1 MEEMLMKPACVTI
14 KSEETDEEID
24 AGETDEKVT
33 GEHGEAVEGD
43 KTSEKIECEKTGVE
57 KRLLVVD
64 QVGRQRTSSPG
75 RANRATG
82 LVDRPLN
89 EAEGLGERRE
99 GENTSEFSWKR
110 QRTRNSPISTES
122 VACKH
127 CGTAFDA
134 IDSTN
139 NPDIPDNL
147 DNHEGKDSLHSG
159 EYRVKSCTNEKCL
172 VFDLQKTTNAPVTLG
187 VSQHFTVKTLPL
199 VALQLAGLASQRSQR
214 TLSDSAFQGAG
225 LATQYTPYTI
235 KKVQLFK
242 ALRALPVAED
252 GIDSRPY
259 RIAIITPPDALP
271 GQMLYHTSPEGEKI
285 CLRLPT
291 GVEPGSILN
300 MAQTRA
306 NMQWEIKVKPNQLPK
321 CQWIIL

>member
-1 MEEMLMKPACVTI
+1 
-14 KSEETDEEID
+14 
-24 AGETDEKVT
+24 
-33 GEHGEAVEGD
+33 
-43 KTSEKIECEKTGVE
+43 
-57 KRLLVVD
+57 
-64 QVGRQRTSSPG
+64 
-75 RANRATG
+75 
-82 LVDRPLN
+82 
-89 EAEGLGERRE
+89 
-99 GENTSEFSWKR
+99 
-110 QRTRNSPISTES
+110 
-122 VACKH
+122 
-127 CGTAFDA
+127 
-134 IDSTN
+134 
-139 NPDIPDNL
+139 
-147 DNHEGKDSLHSG
+147 
-159 EYRVKSCTNEKCL
+159 L
-172 VFDLQKTTNAPVTLG
+172 VFDLKKTTTAPLTLG

-306 NMQWEIKVKPNQLPK
+306 NMQWEIKVKPNQLPE
-321 CQWIIL
+321 CQWIML

>member
-1 MEEMLMKPACVTI
+1 MEETLMKPACVTS
-14 KSEETDEEID
+14 KSDQID
-24 AGETDEKVT
+24 AGETHEKVT

-64 QVGRQRTSSPG
+64 QVGGQRTSSPG

-99 GENTSEFSWKR
+99 GEKTGEFSWKR

-321 CQWIIL
+321 CQWIML

>member
-1 MEEMLMKPACVTI
+1 MEEMLMKPACVTS
-14 KSEETDEEID
+14 KSEEKNEEID

-57 KRLLVVD
+57 IPQVVD
-64 QVGRQRTSSPG
+64 QVGGQRTSSPG

-172 VFDLQKTTNAPVTLG
+172 VFDLKKTTTAPLTLG

-214 TLSDSAFQGAG
+214 TLPDSAFQDAG
-225 LATQYTPYTI
+225 VIDTQYTPYTI

-306 NMQWEIKVKPNQLPK
+306 NMQWEIKVKPNQLPE
-321 CQWIIL
+321 CQWIML